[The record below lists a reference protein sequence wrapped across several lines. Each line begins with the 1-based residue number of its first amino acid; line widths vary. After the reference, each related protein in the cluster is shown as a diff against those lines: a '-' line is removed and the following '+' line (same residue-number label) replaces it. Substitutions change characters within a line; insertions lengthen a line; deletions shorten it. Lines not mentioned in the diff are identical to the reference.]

1 MKNRLKLL
9 VSALLILASLAL
21 SGCGDTTPAPPAS
34 AGNLQLVQTTFKTSR
49 AIPMPG
55 YSSSRFLV
63 LKDGVVFDVTTSGS
77 VSEPKITSVVVL
89 LEP

>member
-1 MKNRLKLL
+1 MKNRPKLL

-21 SGCGDTTPAPPAS
+21 SGCWDTTPTPPAS

-49 AIPMPG
+49 VVKYG
-55 YSSSRFLV
+55 GHKVGRYLV
-63 LKDGVVFDVTTSGS
+63 LKDGVVFVVTTDGDAK
-77 VSEPKITSVVVL
+77 EPKITSVVVL